1 MKGQEHSEKTEK
13 RRSTE
18 KGPPECNYAGF
29 LTRRY
34 REQGSG
40 SLTALGGRV
49 GMLPPAATMQ
59 GLKTGARSH
68 DHSVPFIFLKL

>member
-40 SLTALGGRV
+40 SLPALQWRV
-49 GMLPPAATMQ
+49 GELPPAATTQ
-59 GLKTGARSH
+59 GLKTGASITRPLC
-68 DHSVPFIFLKL
+68 PFIFLKL

>member
-18 KGPPECNYAGF
+18 KGPPEYNYAGF

-34 REQGSG
+34 REQGLG
-40 SLTALGGRV
+40 SLPVLQWRV
-49 GMLPPAATMQ
+49 GVLPPAATMQ
-59 GLKTGARSH
+59 ALITRPLC
-68 DHSVPFIFLKL
+68 PFIFLKL